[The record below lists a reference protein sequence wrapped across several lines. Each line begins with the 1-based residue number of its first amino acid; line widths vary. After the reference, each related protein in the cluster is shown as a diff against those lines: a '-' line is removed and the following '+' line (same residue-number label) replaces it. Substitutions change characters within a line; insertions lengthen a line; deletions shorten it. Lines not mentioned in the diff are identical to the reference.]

1 MTILVSAEIGRSMKN
16 IRGAEKAVLNF
27 IFIYFKWCSEFKK
40 KTIELIRIMF
50 FYSYIKYRK
59 FKEEL

>member
-40 KTIELIRIMF
+40 KKNYWIDSNHVFLFI
-50 FYSYIKYRK
+50 YQV
-59 FKEEL
+59 